1 MSDDIVTRLRH
12 VAWLAEEGSEVTD
25 LAATAADEIVRLR
38 AECTDLRQQLDVLKI
53 ELAQARTGKALLEVE
68 RLEAENREL
77 RERLAAGFASTVVID
92 VSHDDAARKLRQV
105 MRALEKITGPDGGMQ

>member
-1 MSDDIVTRLRH
+1 MTDDIVTAARLQAARNVIVVLH
-12 VAWLAEEGSEVTD
+12 GRADRLEAENGQ
-25 LAATAADEIVRLR
+25 LR
-38 AECTDLRQQLDVLKI
+38 DQIDVLKI
-53 ELAQARTGKALLEVE
+53 ELAQARTGRALLEVE

-105 MRALEKITGPDGGMQ
+105 MRALETIPGPDGGMQ

>member
-1 MSDDIVTRLRH
+1 MSDDIVDRLRDQR
-12 VAWLAEEGSEVTD
+12 AWEFTIQDREE
-25 LAATAADEIVRLR
+25 AAHKIEWLR
-38 AECTDLRQQLDVLKI
+38 AQRTDLRQQLDVLKI

>member
-1 MSDDIVTRLRH
+1 MADDIVNRLRDQR
-12 VAWLAEEGSEVTD
+12 AWEFTIQDREE
-25 LAATAADEIVRLR
+25 AAHKIEWLR
-38 AECTDLRQQLDVLKI
+38 AQRNELRQQLDVLKI

-77 RERLAAGFASTVVID
+77 RERLAAGFASSVVID
-92 VSHDDAARKLRQV
+92 VSHDDAARLLRQV